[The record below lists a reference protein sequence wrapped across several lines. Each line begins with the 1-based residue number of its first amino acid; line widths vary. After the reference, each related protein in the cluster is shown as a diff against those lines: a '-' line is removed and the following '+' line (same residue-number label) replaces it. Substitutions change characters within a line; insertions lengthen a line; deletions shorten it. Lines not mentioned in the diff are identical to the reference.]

1 MKLIVEMMI
10 WVLLETVEYK
20 VVITGEVLEMILIL
34 SFHHLSTQVMLA
46 LKKMVVKMPM
56 MRLGL
61 EKMVVN

>member
-1 MKLIVEMMI
+1 
-10 WVLLETVEYK
+10 VEYK

-46 LKKMVVKMPM
+46 LKKKVVKMPM
-56 MRLGL
+56 MRQEL